1 MHCPRCGKEN
11 PEDANFCMHCGA
23 DLREYKVKVEISP
36 KVEIKPKI
44 HAEAKID
51 TIPKWTPKAKFMLE
65 LKGKELPVYEKI
77 PEIPHKIRPECFV
90 CPECKSF
97 GSINWSE
104 DEKFVQIKDNTAY
117 ECVLCHCV
125 SCEAEFVLVLET
137 AKVNRTPSRIIY
149 IGGIGEV
156 PLYENPIFVEEGEI
170 WHDPPLRYEKDRL
183 PICPECLSMKTKP
196 LTTYIDKEEGECHD
210 FILIEG
216 FGDEG
221 IEGRVYEC
229 MNCGRKFATISAE
242 FEDIGFGSAWGIDTK
257 KLEEIKT
264 KAKPIQKAAPFDAS
278 IKEGEVLPVYPFE
291 LIIWKRSDIFPKF
304 IAYCPNC
311 GNFIKKESFIKHHFS
326 CNKCGYNF
334 YILGT
339 LKENL
344 YFVDEKDICSYCG
357 ERIAEY
363 RCEICN
369 KPICYFCSETV
380 EAVIKKGILKREK
393 VRRIVCKDCAKKI
406 GESS

>member
-1 MHCPRCGKEN
+1 
-11 PEDANFCMHCGA
+11 
-23 DLREYKVKVEISP
+23 
-36 KVEIKPKI
+36 
-44 HAEAKID
+44 
-51 TIPKWTPKAKFMLE
+51 
-65 LKGKELPVYEKI
+65 
-77 PEIPHKIRPECFV
+77 
-90 CPECKSF
+90 
-97 GSINWSE
+97 
-104 DEKFVQIKDNTAY
+104 
-117 ECVLCHCV
+117 
-125 SCEAEFVLVLET
+125 
-137 AKVNRTPSRIIY
+137 
-149 IGGIGEV
+149 
-156 PLYENPIFVEEGEI
+156 
-170 WHDPPLRYEKDRL
+170 
-183 PICPECLSMKTKP
+183 MKTKP

-216 FGDEG
+216 FGDKG

-242 FEDIGFGSAWGIDTK
+242 FEDVFEDEFEDSRIWKKESIWHGGAWGIDTK

-311 GNFIKKESFIKHHFS
+311 GNFIKKESLTKYHFS

-357 ERIAEY
+357 RNIAKY
-363 RCEICN
+363 KCEICN
-369 KPICYFCSETV
+369 KPICVFCSETV